1 MKYFYGIIDKHGDFI
16 QATKEDSKEIKIS
29 FTNDINSSRLYTS
42 EEAEDFI
49 TKLDSTKWK
58 SEDFFSIMVV
68 KMTDEKYNGKGK

>member
-1 MKYFYGIIDKHGDFI
+1 MKYFYGIMDKHGDFI
-16 QATKEDSKEIKIS
+16 KAIKEDSKEILIS

-58 SEDFFSIMVV
+58 SEDFFSIMVM
-68 KMTDEKYNGKGK
+68 KMTDEEYNGKGK

>member
-1 MKYFYGIIDKHGDFI
+1 MKYFYAIMDKHGDFI
-16 QATKEDSKEIKIS
+16 KATKEDSKEIKIS

-58 SEDFFSIMVV
+58 SEDFFSIMVM
-68 KMTDEKYNGKGK
+68 KMTDEEYNGKGN

>member
-1 MKYFYGIIDKHGDFI
+1 MKYFYAIMDKNGDFI

-49 TKLDSTKWK
+49 TKLDSTKWE
-58 SEDFFSIMVV
+58 SENFFSIMVM
-68 KMTDEKYNGKGK
+68 KMTDEEYNGKGN